1 MRQNVAQRERWISLL
16 GGGALAVTGLRKRNL
31 AGAFLT
37 LVGAEMIFR
46 GASGHCPFYGMLGI
60 DTTNIQSEPHNKDA
74 SVAYLQGVRV
84 ENSLTVNRPAAELY
98 AYWRKLETLP
108 RFMEHLEE
116 VSVLTDRR
124 SRWVAKAP
132 LGTLVSWEAE
142 INNDIPGQ
150 LIGWRSLPGSTLHN
164 AGSVH
169 FDERGHTSTQVRVV
183 LEYSPPAGQL
193 GVSIAKL
200 LGEDPE
206 SQIADDLAR
215 FKTLMETGEHAISEP
230 PAPNARSNA

>member
-1 MRQNVAQRERWISLL
+1 MKQNVAQSERWISLL
-16 GGGALAVTGLRKRNL
+16 GGGALALTGLRRRNVTGTL
-31 AGAFLT
+31 LT

-46 GASGHCPFYGMLGI
+46 GASGHCPMYGALGI
-60 DTTNIQSEPHNKDA
+60 NTAGITAEPHNKDA
-74 SVAYLQGVRV
+74 SVAYQHGVRV
-84 ENSLTVNRPAAELY
+84 EHSLAVTRPPGELY

-116 VSVLTDRR
+116 VTVLTDRR

-132 LGTLVSWEAE
+132 LGTRVSWEAE

-150 LIGWRSLPGSTLHN
+150 LIGWRSLPGSTIDN

-169 FDERGHTSTQVRVV
+169 FDERGNTTHVRVV

-193 GVSIAKL
+193 GASIAKL
-200 LGEDPE
+200 LGEEPQ
-206 SQIADDLAR
+206 SQIADDLER
-215 FKTLMETGEHAISEP
+215 FKTLMETGEHAISE
-230 PAPNARSNA
+230 S